1 MTDRLSCLYNSS
13 EAKGASLRT
22 WKAWDIQPFIV
33 NSQPRLEHLLLKDS
47 LSHLPLEASALASAH
62 SLG

>member
-1 MTDRLSCLYNSS
+1 MTDRLSYLYSSS

-22 WKAWDIQPFIV
+22 WKAWDIQPFTV
-33 NSQPRLEHLLLKDS
+33 NSHPRLEHLLLKDS
-47 LSHLPLEASALASAH
+47 LSQLPLEASALASAH